1 MLISSSSSSALNPR
15 KQPGLQLTQAVLL
28 GHEVRHSSTVKS
40 NIRPPTPEKDSK
52 DIPVIQK
59 QMKSGGSGRK
69 YTDGGDTTPQAVRK
83 YVNNY
88 PNLLPEFVPPDEH
101 NRVPL
106 GNIPP
111 PTRLY

>member
-1 MLISSSSSSALNPR
+1 
-15 KQPGLQLTQAVLL
+15 
-28 GHEVRHSSTVKS
+28 
-40 NIRPPTPEKDSK
+40 
-52 DIPVIQK
+52 
-59 QMKSGGSGRK
+59 MKSGGSGRK
-69 YTDGGDTTPQAVRK
+69 YTDGGDTTPQAVQK
-83 YVNNY
+83 YVNSY